1 MLGAAVDCSGFSS
14 GAVPAVAGA
23 SARGTVGLAA
33 VFGFGLGFGFAAGFS
48 AGFAAAG
55 LAAGS
60 AASPSAPPV
69 AKSTA
74 KSAAK
79 TRKTIGNSATR
90 GPQLP

>member
-1 MLGAAVDCSGFSS
+1 LAV
-14 GAVPAVAGA
+14 
-23 SARGTVGLAA
+23 
-33 VFGFGLGFGFAAGFS
+33 VFAFGLGFGFAAGLAA

-60 AASPSAPPV
+60 GSVDWANAPPV

-74 KSAAK
+74 KSEAK

-90 GPQLP
+90 APQPH